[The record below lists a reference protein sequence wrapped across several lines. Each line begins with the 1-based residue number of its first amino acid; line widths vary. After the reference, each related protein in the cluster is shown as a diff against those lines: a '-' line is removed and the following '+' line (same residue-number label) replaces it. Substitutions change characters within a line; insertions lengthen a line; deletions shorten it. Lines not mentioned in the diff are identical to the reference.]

1 MIEHASPIEFR
12 VDSSGRRLNGPAI
25 VYGDVSPGHREKFE
39 PGSLVV
45 RDDAVLNLQHDRE
58 RIIARNG
65 QGLAIIDTPQS
76 LNVRADLRDGSAELQ
91 LIKRGVLTGL
101 SLEFHA
107 LQERRSNG
115 LRVIE
120 RADVVGIGLV
130 DKPSYPSS
138 TIELRA
144 RSGRTLRQR
153 IPADV
158 AMRCECAAPE
168 CKWAKIIGPAM
179 QEMFEEV
186 WRDTVEVLAVR
197 SGYAGPLASKSAGT
211 VRAEMGDGEA
221 IVSIDLPVGPDGDAV
236 IRAIDDTGAV
246 IARPY
251 FDRDRS
257 EYDIEEQRVEVP
269 AGERVAVYRRAV
281 VRSIVV
287 GATDARD
294 GWLRPELIATPGM
307 GEERAAPARRREV
320 RWWLL

>member
-1 MIEHASPIEFR
+1 MVAPEHRAGAEFR
-12 VDSSGRRLNGPAI
+12 VAGRTLSGTVMR
-25 VYGDVSPGHREKFE
+25 YGETADLGTFRERFE
-39 PGSLVV
+39 PGAFAPVP
-45 RDDAVLNLQHDRE
+45 AVPMRLQHD
-58 RIIARNG
+58 ARMEILPAG
-65 QGLAIIDTPQS
+65 GFI
-76 LNVRADLRDGSAELQ
+76 LNDRPRDLTIRADLPADSAALRLVKRGALSGWSVGFLAREERREAGVRVVERAELVEVS
-91 LIKRGVLTGL
+91 LCDRGAYTGATA
-101 SLEFHA
+101 E
-107 LQERRSNG
+107 
-115 LRVIE
+115 V
-120 RADVVGIGLV
+120 
-130 DKPSYPSS
+130 
-138 TIELRA
+138 RA

-158 AMRCECAAPE
+158 ALRCECAAPV

-179 QEMFEEV
+179 QEMFDEV

-257 EYDIEEQRVEVP
+257 EYDVEERAAVP

-294 GWLRPELIATPGM
+294 G
-307 GEERAAPARRREV
+307 
-320 RWWLL
+320 